1 MQAGVIVLL
10 TDFQLEDKVNKSSSK
25 PTLIPNKNYFAA
37 FARTVNGLRAKY
49 SSMT

>member
-1 MQAGVIVLL
+1 MYNISCRASRSHCIII
-10 TDFQLEDKVNKSSSK
+10 KVNKSSSK